1 MTVTS
6 DENDNGDGGGN
17 ASNGMDVG
25 MQIRQTMKRAF
36 NNHILQQI
44 SNDNKNDNNS
54 HSYSYAVLHPL
65 IIEIHNQLRGL
76 IPNRTDLH
84 SILDDNSVQRTCH
97 NANVRTGSNDDK
109 SEDVYEDDSFEKIM
123 GLLKNVAQAL
133 IMLES
138 EERSASTDQW
148 ISTLNALLEECHKSI
163 GGNGSGGE
171 DEDESQSESPVD
183 QMICIPIPMP
193 LRVPTNASSSS
204 SSSST
209 LTMCKL
215 KQKEW
220 VVASMTFL
228 HRKAEQ
234 CQTDIH
240 DYQLGHVVAPALSKD
255 KYNENGGNGIN
266 TNEEKNSASMGKEF
280 LEKEFEIQFGRRNRH
295 GSGDG
300 SEGEGEG
307 GVQVVVLPHLKT
319 WLNEI
324 VQASPYNIRTN
335 DTDTGTGVGVGA
347 GSDTNANTVT
357 TREELME
364 SKEKRCEA
372 IVKTGWVDNILFRT
386 PREVHKEDP
395 VAGTGTGALSDESQG
410 EHHGEGEG
418 EGEGEA
424 SSSPSESASTSPSPF
439 YMPEIFYLDIAAVQT
454 MRMSTKLSVLGS
466 ALALHA
472 SSIAGVS
479 VSMSGNGSG
488 AGVSGVDVNV
498 KQCRTRLIEA
508 MSGKGY
514 RMRNRDVSVRTSVS
528 TSTSAMANQE
538 LLEEDVTDAVLDL
551 ARVWN
556 PNLALNTNT
565 SGGGGDYE
573 VTRNRCVATMR
584 GTDPVL
590 RLLDRRM
597 RDVFRKMMMFDPQQ
611 SEFGSGSGEVSGS
624 DSYRQEVPATLRT
637 GIRSHSNIRPIN
649 STESVGTRTYSNLFK
664 RVAKEELIKKG
675 FAFYAEELVETA
687 LMACRI
693 VNLALYVHG
702 PSVEGTFM
710 DVLCE

>member
-6 DENDNGDGGGN
+6 DENENGDGGGN

-44 SNDNKNDNNS
+44 SNDNKTDNNS
-54 HSYSYAVLHPL
+54 HSYSYSYAVLHPL

-76 IPNRTDLH
+76 IPNRRDLH

-97 NANVRTGSNDDK
+97 NANVHAGSNDDK
-109 SEDVYEDDSFEKIM
+109 SEDVYEDNSFEKIM

-148 ISTLNALLEECHKSI
+148 ISTLNTLLEECHKSI
-163 GGNGSGGE
+163 GGGDSGGE

-183 QMICIPIPMP
+183 QMICIPIP
-193 LRVPTNASSSS
+193 LRVPTNASSSSSS

-240 DYQLGHVVAPALSKD
+240 DYQLGHVVAPALSND
-255 KYNENGGNGIN
+255 QYNENGGNGIN
-266 TNEEKNSASMGKEF
+266 PNEEKNSTSMGKEF
-280 LEKEFEIQFGRRNRH
+280 LEKEFEIQFGRRNRN
-295 GSGDG
+295 GSG
-300 SEGEGEG
+300 GEGEG

-324 VQASPYNIRTN
+324 VQAYTYNIRAN
-335 DTDTGTGVGVGA
+335 DTDTSTGVGVGT

-364 SKEKRCEA
+364 SKEKRCEV

-395 VAGTGTGALSDESQG
+395 VAGTGTGAGALSDESQG
-410 EHHGEGEG
+410 EHHG

-439 YMPEIFYLDIAAVQT
+439 YMPEIFYLDIAAVRT

-479 VSMSGNGSG
+479 VSMGGNGSG

-498 KQCRTRLIEA
+498 KQCRTRLVEA

-514 RMRNRDVSVRTSVS
+514 RMRNRDVYVRTSMS

-556 PNLALNTNT
+556 PNLALNMNS

-637 GIRSHSNIRPIN
+637 GIQSHSNIRPIN
-649 STESVGTRTYSNLFK
+649 SIGTRTHSYLFK
-664 RVAKEELIKKG
+664 RAAKEELIKKG